1 MHHSLIHAVHTR
13 HPSASSV
20 ARLAQRWVAAHMLS
34 DMIPQEAIELIV
46 AKLYTESS
54 MNDNSKWQTVDTSPA
69 TVTAGFLKFLQLLH
83 SHDWARYD
91 YMLSILYSRFL
102 FCQIISHSLFCSS

>member
-20 ARLAQRWVAAHMLS
+20 ARLAHRWAASHMLS

-46 AKLYTESS
+46 AKIYTESS
-54 MNDNSKWQTVDTSPA
+54 TGNSKLPLVEAPPA

-83 SHDWARYD
+83 THDWARYVP
-91 YMLSILYSRFL
+91 LS
-102 FCQIISHSLFCSS
+102 